1 MTEEDGSF
9 FERERERLIGEIT
22 AVSAYLNAAC
32 TLFEHLCGIFKGFE
46 QLLPSTNSLNR
57 KMEEVLGMTREYET
71 IAALWQSF
79 HLLMRRQKE
88 EEGLSAS
95 ASDQPQGMPGT
106 GGHILKSGTVEQ

>member
-1 MTEEDGSF
+1 MAEEDGTF
-9 FERERERLIGEIT
+9 FEREREKLIGEIT
-22 AVSAYLNAAC
+22 AVSSYPNAVC
-32 TLFEHLCGIFKGFE
+32 TLYEHSCGVFKGFE

-95 ASDQPQGMPGT
+95 ADSQPQGMPGT
-106 GGHILKSGTVEQ
+106 GGHILKSGSGEQ